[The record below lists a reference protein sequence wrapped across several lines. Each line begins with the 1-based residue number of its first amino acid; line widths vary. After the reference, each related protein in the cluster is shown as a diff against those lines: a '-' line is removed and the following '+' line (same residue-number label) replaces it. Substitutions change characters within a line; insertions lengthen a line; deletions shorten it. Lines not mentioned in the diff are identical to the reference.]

1 MNKRSGIQVDFLF
14 DKCTG
19 TAKFAMNTGY
29 TPVRTTALE
38 DEAFQAYLE
47 ENPQARVP
55 LEQLEYAQRN
65 FSDPTNGKIDQA
77 LKDAADMVEIE
88 NIPAEEAL
96 RTAKETAQKALD
108 QYWASK

>member
-1 MNKRSGIQVDFLF
+1 MTSVQ
-14 DKCTG
+14 G